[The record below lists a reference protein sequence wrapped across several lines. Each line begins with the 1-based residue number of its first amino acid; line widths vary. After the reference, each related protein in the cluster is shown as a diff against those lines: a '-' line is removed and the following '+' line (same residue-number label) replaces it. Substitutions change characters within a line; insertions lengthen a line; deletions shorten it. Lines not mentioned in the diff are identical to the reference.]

1 MGPDLILIFC
11 IGTLEWTN
19 LISSQ
24 HSSAFCYDK
33 RFLYFRSNYLKIF
46 KGFGRDE
53 PLLHWIKILRPFSKA
68 FFYLSILATFF
79 LGGGGEHQS
88 FEISE
93 SDRFCRENFDSSQTR
108 SLSSVASDIRRDV
121 FQRETTFPGKKI
133 SSLGTEMQIVVS
145 EVLELGRQ
153 TRLI

>member
-1 MGPDLILIFC
+1 MNRCSTGSKF
-11 IGTLEWTN
+11 
-19 LISSQ
+19 
-24 HSSAFCYDK
+24 
-33 RFLYFRSNYLKIF
+33 
-46 KGFGRDE
+46 
-53 PLLHWIKILRPFSKA
+53 LRPFSKA

-79 LGGGGEHQS
+79 LGGEHQS

>member
-1 MGPDLILIFC
+1 M
-11 IGTLEWTN
+11 
-19 LISSQ
+19 
-24 HSSAFCYDK
+24 
-33 RFLYFRSNYLKIF
+33 KIF
-46 KGFGRDE
+46 KGFGPDE
-53 PLLHWIKILRPFSKA
+53 TLQHWIKISEAIFKSLL
-68 FFYLSILATFF
+68 LSVHSSNFF
-79 LGGGGEHQS
+79 LGGEHQS

-93 SDRFCRENFDSSQTR
+93 SDRFESSQTR

>member
-1 MGPDLILIFC
+1 M
-11 IGTLEWTN
+11 
-19 LISSQ
+19 
-24 HSSAFCYDK
+24 
-33 RFLYFRSNYLKIF
+33 KIF
-46 KGFGRDE
+46 KGFGPDE
-53 PLLHWIKILRPFSKA
+53 TLQHWIKFSA
-68 FFYLSILATFF
+68 AIFRSLLLSVHSSNIF
-79 LGGGGEHQS
+79 LEGGEHQS